1 MAAIVW
7 NSIWLTYMNQIME
20 KHIGI
25 TMENRYNNWNLVIEI
40 GIVGSVIVLGLLL
53 RQWGKVQWTEKIR

>member
-1 MAAIVW
+1 MAAIGW
-7 NSIWLTYMNQIME
+7 NSIWLTFMNQIMD

-25 TMENRYNNWNLVIEI
+25 TIENRYTSLNLVIEI